1 MLFPQAAGTDMLS
14 QALLSSEL
22 SLSEDFVKVYH
33 AGNVMVEGAA
43 DEERLV
49 AVTQIES
56 SQLRHLLQLGGG
68 EMNREWA
75 AYPAR

>member
-1 MLFPQAAGTDMLS
+1 MFLQAAGTDMLS
-14 QALLSSEL
+14 QALLSSDL
-22 SLSEDFVKVYH
+22 SLSEDYVKVYH
-33 AGNVMVEGAA
+33 AGSVMVEGAA

-56 SQLRHLLQLGGG
+56 SQLRQLLQLEGS
-68 EMNREWA
+68 REWA